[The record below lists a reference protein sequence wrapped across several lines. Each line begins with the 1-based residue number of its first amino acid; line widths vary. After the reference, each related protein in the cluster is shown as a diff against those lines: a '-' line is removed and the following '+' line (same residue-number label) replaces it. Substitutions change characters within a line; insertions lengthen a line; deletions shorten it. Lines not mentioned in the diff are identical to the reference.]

1 MATLTLHLAGL
12 AEGWVLAGAH
22 RGLTGV
28 SSVKVETR
36 SPHFYLPHLLQWLG

>member
-22 RGLTGV
+22 RELTGV
-28 SSVKVETR
+28 SSEKVETR
-36 SPHFYLPHLLQWLG
+36 SPHLLLGNIL